1 MKILVV
7 GASGGTGRELVTQAL
22 EEGHTVT
29 AFLRDPVKI
38 DSIQHANLS
47 VVSGDVLDP
56 VAVANAVQGQEAVF
70 VTIGAG
76 PKRTTIREEGTRIIV
91 KAMQDAGVKRLV
103 CMSSLGVG
111 DSRRNLPFFTKYVV
125 VGIFLRHA
133 FADHENQEIVVMNSA
148 LDWTLVRPPH
158 LKEGPHTG
166 TYQHGFAVTTTYN
179 DIEGWVSRSDV
190 ADFMLKQLGD
200 DSYIHQTPG
209 LSY

>member
-1 MKILVV
+1 MKILVF
-7 GASGGTGRELVTQAL
+7 GASGGTGRVLVTQAL
-22 EEGHTVT
+22 DQGHVVT
-29 AFLRDPVKI
+29 AFVRDPAKI
-38 DSIQHANLS
+38 DDVKHANLS
-47 VVSGDVLDP
+47 VVRGDVLNPSD
-56 VAVANAVQGQEAVF
+56 VGNAVTGQDAVL

-76 PKRTTIREEGTRIIV
+76 PKRSTIREDSTRTIV
-91 KAMQDAGVKRLV
+91 TAMQDAGVKRLV

-111 DSRRNLPFFTKYVV
+111 DSRQNLPFFTKYVV

-133 FADHENQEIVVMNSA
+133 FADHEKQEIVVMNST

-166 TYQHGFAVTTTYN
+166 TYQHGFAVTTSYK

-190 ADFMLKQLGD
+190 ADFMLMQLD
-200 DSYIHQTPG
+200 DDTYINQAPG